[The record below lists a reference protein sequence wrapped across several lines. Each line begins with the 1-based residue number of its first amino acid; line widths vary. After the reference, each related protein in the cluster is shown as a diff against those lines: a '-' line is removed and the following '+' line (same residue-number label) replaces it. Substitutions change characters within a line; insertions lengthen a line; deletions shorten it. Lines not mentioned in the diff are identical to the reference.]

1 MNIFDTFLNKIT
13 MYKLVLYGLC
23 LLALVALVAGFAGG
37 LIFTGVEMIVSL
49 AVIFSASYVANIFF
63 AYIYKAPT
71 NVESVY
77 ITALILFF
85 ILEPSV
91 TLSGILILIAT
102 SVIAMLSK
110 FTFAIGKKHIFNPV
124 AISTFIVSLL
134 GGGAVIW
141 WVATPA
147 LSIATIVIGLLI
159 VRKIRR
165 FSMVFAFILTAIVT
179 LCFTYVLPSGIALTS
194 FIREI
199 FMSWPLVFF
208 ATIMLTEPLT
218 TPPTKSTRIVYGI
231 VVGLFFASGLHVGSL
246 YATPEFAL
254 VLGNIYAF
262 AVSSKQKLFLKFKSK
277 QQLSATIYDF
287 VFEPSQQLRFTPGQ
301 YLEWTLPHLPSDSRG
316 NRRYFTVA
324 SSPTEKEIH
333 LGVRIAPHSSSSFKK
348 SLIEMSGTHA
358 MVASHLSGDFTMPKD
373 RNVKLAFVAGGIGIT
388 PFRSMIK
395 YLIDTNERRDIVLY
409 YLANSA
415 NDFAY
420 HELFSEAQEK
430 LGIETIYIASVGDEA
445 WQGRVG
451 RLTPE
456 VVYETLPDFTERH
469 FYLSGPNG
477 MVESYKKMLNDMNV
491 PRKQITTDYFP
502 GF

>member
-1 MNIFDTFLNKIT
+1 
-13 MYKLVLYGLC
+13 MYRLVLYGLC
-23 LLALVALVAGFAGG
+23 FLALISIILGFAEGV
-37 LIFTGVEMIVSL
+37 IFTGVEMIVSL
-49 AVIFSASYVANIFF
+49 SIIFTASYLSNIFF

-85 ILEPSV
+85 LLEPSV
-91 TLSGILILIAT
+91 SLPGVLILAAT

-141 WVATPA
+141 WVATPV
-147 LSIATIVIGLLI
+147 LSIATIIIGLLI

-165 FSMVFAFILTAIVT
+165 FSMVFAFLLTAIIT
-179 LCFTYVLPSGIALTS
+179 LTLTYVLPNSVAFGP
-194 FIREI
+194 FIKDI
-199 FMSWPLVFF
+199 FMSWPIVFF

-218 TPPTKSTRIVYGI
+218 TPPTKSTRIVYGV

-287 VFEPSQQLRFTPGQ
+287 VFEPSQQLRFAPGQ
-301 YLEWTLPHLPSDSRG
+301 YLEWTLPHIVPDSRG
-316 NRRYFTVA
+316 NRRYFTIA
-324 SSPTEKEIH
+324 SSPTEKDIH
-333 LGVRIAPHSSSSFKK
+333 LGVRIDPRASSSFKK

-373 RNVKLAFVAGGIGIT
+373 RTQKLAFVAGGIGIT
-388 PFRSMIK
+388 PFRSMVK

-420 HELFSEAQEK
+420 HELFQEAHEK
-430 LGIETIYIASVGDEA
+430 VGIQTIYIASSTDTT

-456 VVYETLPDFTERH
+456 VIYETLPDFTERH